1 MTERES
7 KLFFSLSLSLFFL
20 LSWNNRSLLPSS
32 QHFLLSSTVPVF
44 RVFSSRGYL
53 LPPSRYYRFCI
64 SYIPTTAA
72 DGAISVYQH
81 RRTEL
86 RHVLLEGHRPVFAK
100 SFVIRSPSFC
110 LSSCQ
115 EQSRLS
121 NVQVSSS
128 DFLCRRND
136 LTASSTSRRPYN
148 QRVPVGSV
156 YVS

>member
-100 SFVIRSPSFC
+100 SFVIRSPSSAC
-110 LSSCQ
+110 LVARSKVGSLTFRC
-115 EQSRLS
+115 LLLP
-121 NVQVSSS
+121 
-128 DFLCRRND
+128 FFCRRND